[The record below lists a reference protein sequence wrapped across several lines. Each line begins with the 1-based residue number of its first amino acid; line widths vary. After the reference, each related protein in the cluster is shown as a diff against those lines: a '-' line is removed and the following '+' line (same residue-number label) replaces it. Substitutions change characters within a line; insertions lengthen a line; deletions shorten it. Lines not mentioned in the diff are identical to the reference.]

1 MYTREYTE
9 VVRGSSDDF
18 GSHQSVTSLGKDA
31 VVRDIARKAE
41 SLETSVRVKTV
52 NAIILQGGVNHGN

>member
-1 MYTREYTE
+1 MYTREYPE

-18 GSHQSVTSLGKDA
+18 GSHQFVTSLGKDA
-31 VVRDIARKAE
+31 GVRDIARKAE